1 MKYKVV
7 KRENANVEVEI
18 TFDAMEWEN
27 LLEGAYNKNKG
38 KFTVVGFRKG
48 KAPRKVIEKN
58 YGTEVFYEEALQTGF
73 SGAYMEILNKE
84 TDIEPIDGP
93 ELSVK
98 ALNEKGIVIV
108 ANIPVMPEVKVK
120 KYKGFTVKVDKK
132 EITDEDVNNE
142 IKKAQMQNARM
153 IDVTDRA
160 VKKGDIANID
170 FEGSIDGKVFDGG
183 TAKGFDLEIGS
194 KSFIDTFED
203 QLVGLNINDEKDVVV
218 TFPENYHVKDLAG
231 KPATFKVKVNSIKV
245 KELPELNDE
254 FASSVSEFET
264 FEAYKNNTKE
274 MLIKM
279 ANDQAKIDK
288 ENKVIEEIVNS
299 MEVEIPHTLIH
310 QELDQ
315 IMQDLEYRLMY
326 QGLKLED
333 YAKYMGTTVE
343 QIKHD
348 KHDEAEKSV
357 KIRLALQYI
366 LKAENIEVKE
376 SEIEEKI
383 AEIAQRVKKSVE
395 EYKQNMTDERIN
407 YIKNDILMSKL
418 LKFIDENNN

>member
-1 MKYKVV
+1 
-7 KRENANVEVEI
+7 
-18 TFDAMEWEN
+18 
-27 LLEGAYNKNKG
+27 
-38 KFTVVGFRKG
+38 
-48 KAPRKVIEKN
+48 
-58 YGTEVFYEEALQTGF
+58 
-73 SGAYMEILNKE
+73 
-84 TDIEPIDGP
+84 
-93 ELSVK
+93 
-98 ALNEKGIVIV
+98 
-108 ANIPVMPEVKVK
+108 
-120 KYKGFTVKVDKK
+120 
-132 EITDEDVNNE
+132 
-142 IKKAQMQNARM
+142 M

-203 QLVGLNINDEKDVVV
+203 QLVGLNIGDQKDVVV

-231 KPATFKVKVNSIKV
+231 KPATFKVKVNALKV

-264 FEAYKNNTKE
+264 FEEYKNSVKE
-274 MLIKM
+274 LLTKM

-366 LKAENIEVKE
+366 LKAENIEVTD
-376 SEIEEKI
+376 SEIEAKI